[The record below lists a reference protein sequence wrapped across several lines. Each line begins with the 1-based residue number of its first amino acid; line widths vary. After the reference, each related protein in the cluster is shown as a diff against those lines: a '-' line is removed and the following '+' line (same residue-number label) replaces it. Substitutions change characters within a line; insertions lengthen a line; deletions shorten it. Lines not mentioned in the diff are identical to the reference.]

1 MTMWQVHEAK
11 ARFSQ
16 LLRDASNEGPQVVTK
31 HGRPAA
37 VVVSVEEYR
46 RRKAQQQSLAEV
58 IRSSPMAGV
67 EIDVERN
74 RSDPRA
80 VDLSEVEPWAT

>member
-1 MTMWQVHEAK
+1 MTAWPVHEAK

-16 LLRDASNEGPQVVTK
+16 LLRDASHEGPQVVTK

-46 RRKAQQQSLAEV
+46 RREAQQQSLAEV
-58 IRSSPMAGV
+58 IRSSPLAGV
-67 EIDVERN
+67 EVDVGRNRSGPRDVERW
-74 RSDPRA
+74 
-80 VDLSEVEPWAT
+80 EVELWAT

>member
-1 MTMWQVHEAK
+1 MP
-11 ARFSQ
+11 RF
-16 LLRDASNEGPQVVTK
+16 VTK
-31 HGRPAA
+31 HGWPAA

-46 RRKAQQQSLAEV
+46 RREAQQQSLSEV

-74 RSDPRA
+74 RSGSRA